1 MKSLYESILDDENVL
16 MNGVKKDLNWENVV
30 YNILIRNTN
39 ENNRNAMQDV
49 CIEYLNNN
57 VNISGNKN
65 AKWYKEQPIYKG
77 FTKTTYGINDY
88 NGIDLI
94 SFEAHAGWRQL
105 YVRFLP
111 VEKPINKKVG
121 LKYIEKLQSEFNM
134 NKQDYLNFKQDMIE
148 KFKLERARDFSG
160 ECWKSNLK

>member
-1 MKSLYESILDDENVL
+1 MKSLYESILDDEDIL
-16 MNGVKKDLNWENVV
+16 IDDVKKTTNWENVV

-39 ENNRNAMQDV
+39 ANNRNAMQDV

-57 VNISGNKN
+57 ANISGNKN

-77 FTKTTYGINDY
+77 FTKITYGIGDY
-88 NGIDLI
+88 NGIDLM
-94 SFEAHAGWRQL
+94 SFEAHAGWKQL

-111 VEKPINKKVG
+111 VEKPASKKAG
-121 LKYIEKLQSEFNM
+121 LHYIEKLQSEFNM
-134 NKQDYLNFKQDMIE
+134 NKQDYLVFKQDMIK
-148 KFKLERARDFSG
+148 KFKLERAKEFSG

>member
-1 MKSLYESILDDENVL
+1 MKSLYESILDDENILINDVT
-16 MNGVKKDLNWENVV
+16 KDLNWENVV

-39 ENNRNAMQDV
+39 SGNQNAMRDF
-49 CIEYLNNN
+49 CMEFLNNN
-57 VNISGNKN
+57 VNFVKNKH

-77 FTKTTYGINDY
+77 FTKITYGIDGY
-88 NGIDLI
+88 NGIDLM
-94 SFEAHAGWRQL
+94 SFEAHGGLKQL

-111 VEKPINKKVG
+111 IEKPSSKKIG
-121 LKYIEKLQSEFNM
+121 QKYIENLRSEFNM
-134 NKQDYLNFKQDMIE
+134 SKQDYLNFKQDIIE